1 MRKRSWLRTFKYALL
16 VVYSIFSLV
25 PFVWMVSASLKPA
38 GEVLRVPIEWIP
50 SSFQWSNF
58 HTALF
63 EPRFAGY
70 SLWDYM
76 RNSIGVAV
84 ITWLLTIGLATF
96 VGYGFAK
103 FRFRGRD
110 LTMWGMLSTTLLP
123 FSSVLIPLILITR
136 ALGLVNSLW
145 ALIIP
150 FALTGQSIFLARQF
164 ILGIPNDY
172 LDAARVDGA
181 GELQI
186 FARIIVPLIGP
197 AVATLGVTAF
207 VTSWTQFLWPLVSQ
221 SSQGNFTVPVGL
233 SLMGLGS
240 TFLVDYHLWM
250 AAATLSVL
258 PPLLFFLVL
267 ERYYIRGLE
276 ALSGLKG

>member
-1 MRKRSWLRTFKYALL
+1 
-16 VVYSIFSLV
+16 
-25 PFVWMVSASLKPA
+25 
-38 GEVLRVPIEWIP
+38 
-50 SSFQWSNF
+50 
-58 HTALF
+58 
-63 EPRFAGY
+63 
-70 SLWDYM
+70 
-76 RNSIGVAV
+76 
-84 ITWLLTIGLATF
+84 
-96 VGYGFAK
+96 
-103 FRFRGRD
+103 
-110 LTMWGMLSTTLLP
+110 
-123 FSSVLIPLILITR
+123 
-136 ALGLVNSLW
+136 LGLVNSLW

-181 GELQI
+181 GEIQI
-186 FARIIVPLIGP
+186 FARIILPLIGP

-207 VTSWTQFLWPLVSQ
+207 VASWTQFLWPLVSQ

-250 AAATLSVL
+250 AAATLSIL
-258 PPLLFFLVL
+258 PPLVFFIIL
-267 ERYYIRGLE
+267 EPYYMRGLE